1 MARPPKKV
9 NHDGKPK
16 LAKLQDY
23 QEGALSQLSFFEIL
37 DLTDHR
43 KYSNTIELYD
53 QIPKYVWG
61 KQQRVN
67 GKYLDPIR
75 REFETKKKRYQL
87 TISPAYIEE
96 KDGTFRHYFP
106 TKREELVEDALRKF
120 AAEGQGIALN
130 ELASVKFT
138 LHQLQQ
144 ELKNNGHSYSKD
156 ELKQAIMVCAGTH
169 LTVKSEDDTA
179 VLVSTMF
186 VTIGLQ
192 TREDWEEAGRT
203 VQAFVRFNPLV
214 DAAIKNRSYR
224 LYNYEKCLSYKNTIA
239 RQLHKRMAHHY
250 KQASFLDARKFY
262 HINLTTIIRD
272 FGLTRYERLSTNLR
286 DVLAALKEM
295 KAKDTL
301 IDYDVKKTNEPN
313 GRKRLIE
320 ATLTLMP
327 SVSFVE
333 EVKRANWREN
343 EIQAIEGETR

>member
-1 MARPPKKV
+1 MARPKKV
-9 NHDGKPK
+9 HHDGKPK

-23 QEGALSQLSFFEIL
+23 QEGALSQLNFFEIL
-37 DLTDHR
+37 DLAEHR

-75 REFETKKKRYQL
+75 REFEAKKKRYQL

-106 TKREELVEDALRKF
+106 GKREELVEDALRKF
-120 AAEGQGIALN
+120 AAEGQAIALN
-130 ELASVKFT
+130 DLASVKFT

-144 ELKNNGHSYSKD
+144 ELKKNGHSYSKD

-169 LTVKSEDDTA
+169 LTVKSEDGMS

-186 VTIGLQ
+186 DTIGLQ
-192 TREDWEEAGRT
+192 TREDWEEAGKT
-203 VQAFVRFNPLV
+203 AQAFVRFNPLV
-214 DAAIKNRSYR
+214 DAAIKNRAYR
-224 LYNYEKCLSYKNTIA
+224 LYNYEKCLRYKSTIA
-239 RQLHKRMAHHY
+239 RQLHKRLAHHY
-250 KQASFLDARKFY
+250 KQASVLDVRLYY
-262 HINLTTIIRD
+262 HINLTTVIRD

-286 DVLAALKEM
+286 DVVSALAEM

-301 IDYDVKKTNEPN
+301 TDYEIKKTNEPG

-320 ATLTLMP
+320 ATLTLIP
-327 SVSFVE
+327 SFSFVE
-333 EVKRANWREN
+333 EVKKANWRETELHSLEEKN
-343 EIQAIEGETR
+343 R